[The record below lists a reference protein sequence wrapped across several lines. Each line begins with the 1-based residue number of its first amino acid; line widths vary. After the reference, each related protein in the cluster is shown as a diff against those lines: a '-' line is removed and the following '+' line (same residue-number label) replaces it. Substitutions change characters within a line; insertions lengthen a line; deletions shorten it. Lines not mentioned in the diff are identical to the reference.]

1 MHISSEKKDIPVIG
15 EGPTQGLDDTTITE
29 EAKYSIKFTRSRRKF
44 CLGLLQWRQQFDNG
58 VKIQSKKL

>member
-1 MHISSEKKDIPVIG
+1 MYISSEKKDIPVIG

-44 CLGLLQWRQQFDNG
+44 CLGLLQWKQ
-58 VKIQSKKL
+58 